1 MIKIVYTK
9 SRSDQ
14 TFEYG
19 VIIQKPMTVGEFIK
33 EWITTRPNE
42 WGYFGIYD
50 GRTIFGNPQCEYSN
64 GKIIT
69 DPIPDEY
76 LNSEIDA
83 VNGSGGWTRSDFI
96 FKISRGAEMKE
107 ELI

>member
-1 MIKIVYTK
+1 MIKVEYVN
-9 SRSDQ
+9 SFSDQ
-14 TFEYG
+14 TFGYK
-19 VIIQKPMTVGEFIK
+19 IMIQKPMTVGEFIK
-33 EWITTRPNE
+33 EWITTRPDE

-50 GRTIFGNPQCEYSN
+50 RETIFGNPKCEYSR

-76 LNSEIDA
+76 LNAEIDE

-96 FKISRGAEMKE
+96 FKTKE
-107 ELI
+107 KNDVGSEV